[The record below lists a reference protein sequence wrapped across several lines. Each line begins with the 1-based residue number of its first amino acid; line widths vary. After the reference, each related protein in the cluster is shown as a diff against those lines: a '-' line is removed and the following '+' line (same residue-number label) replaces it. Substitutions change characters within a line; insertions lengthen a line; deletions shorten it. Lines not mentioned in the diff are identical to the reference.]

1 MIKRQQALAQ
11 LNLLRHATVPAVQAT
26 AETVLWLDD
35 QLEQHQIGRD
45 QFRSL
50 VEQYYGLVRHWQQ
63 PVCQICSHA
72 LKELLE
78 SESTQDEDI

>member
-11 LNLLRHATVPAVQAT
+11 LNLLRHAAVPAVQAT

-35 QLEQHQIGRD
+35 QLERKEICSN
-45 QFRSL
+45 QFRSI
-50 VEQYYGLVRHWQQ
+50 VEQHYCLVKSFEQ
-63 PVCQICSHA
+63 PVCQVCSHA

-78 SESTQDEDI
+78 SENPNHEDI